1 MYFTAKYKFFTAN
14 YHNRRYKFYITSLK
28 AVIAVKA

>member
-14 YHNRRYKFYITSLK
+14 YHNRRDKFYITSLK